1 MLTFISP
8 LGDFDK
14 PFLMPVED
22 VFSISGRGTVCTG
35 RVERGVANKGDEVE
49 IIGLGQNI
57 KTTLTGIG
65 MQYRYIDLLCTNHIT
80 RNVPQGTRPW

>member
-1 MLTFISP
+1 MLTFISL

-65 MQYRYIDLLCTNHIT
+65 MQYRHIDLLCTNYIT